1 MASIIKVDE
10 IKSQAN
16 GSALSIASG
25 GNVTNNGTFTSTGA
39 ITASGGIANAG
50 TISAGT
56 LGSSV
61 VVPASIGGG
70 EVLLDTH
77 TANNDTATLEVD
89 LTQYT
94 TFETYRIRFVNWV
107 PASDDKDF
115 RMQVGTASNSMYTVY
130 RTSTHRGQFNGS
142 TTSDSNSSS
151 TSYLLF
157 AFGVGGPA
165 VHEGVCLESFIY
177 EPRNSTKRTRSL
189 AQINLFDV
197 SSYTRIYNT
206 AGTSLEEQ
214 DDAYWHF
221 TWESGVNTLS
231 GKFYLYGVKNA

>member
-16 GSALSIASG
+16 GSAISIASG
-25 GNVTNNGTFTSTGA
+25 GAVTVNNG
-39 ITASGGIANAG
+39 IADAG

-107 PASDDKDF
+107 PATRDKDF
-115 RMQVGTASNSMYTVY
+115 RMQVGTASNSMHTSY
-130 RTSTHRGQFNGS
+130 RTSTHRGNFNGS
-142 TTSDSNSSS
+142 TSGDGNSSS

-157 AFGVGGPA
+157 AFGAGTTVPPT
-165 VHEGVCLESFIY
+165 VYEGMCLESFIY
-177 EPRNSTKRTRSL
+177 EPRDSTKRTRSL

-206 AGTSLEEQ
+206 AGISLAQQ

-221 TWESGVNTLS
+221 TWESGGNTLT
-231 GKFYLYGVKNA
+231 GKFYLYGIKNA